1 MKKHLI
7 IVFLTVITFV
17 SCNKFLEEKPDAK
30 VSTPDN
36 LQDLDALLNNE
47 SRVNY
52 NFCPLIEMATDDIQL
67 YKTSFLLRTEF
78 DKDIYTW
85 EPYPFYLPI
94 NLNESWG
101 LPYST
106 ILYANV
112 ALDGLTRIKG
122 GYQNLRN
129 KIKGDALFLRAYRFF
144 NLAQAFAPAYTFN
157 DPSNNYKLGIPLR
170 LTSNPAIQTKRNTL
184 EETYQQIISDL
195 KLAIDLLPEDVPIK
209 TRPNKLAAY
218 ALLSRILLASED
230 YDGALEM
237 AEECLARNKALLD
250 YNNLNTSITYPLTK
264 LNEEVIYHSICNTG
278 DYLFP
283 TINDVTED
291 LYMKYSD
298 QDLRKKAFFGQRTV
312 DRIRFKGFYN
322 GGAAGY
328 FAGLA
333 TDEVYL
339 NAAECLIRLGRRSKG
354 LEILNELLFR
364 RYDNSSFIPRIA
376 NNDVEALTLVLE
388 ERRKEL
394 PFRGTRWTD
403 LRRLNKDSRFSKT
416 IRKIIPNVV
425 GTSKE
430 IILPPNDLRYT
441 FLIPQGI
448 VEQTD
453 ISQNLR

>member
-7 IVFLTVITFV
+7 IVFLTIITFV

-101 LPYST
+101 LLYST

-122 GYQNLRN
+122 GDQNLRN
-129 KIKGDALFLRAYRFF
+129 KIKGDALFLRAYRFY
-144 NLAQAFAPAYTFN
+144 NLAQAFAPTYMYN
-157 DPSNNYKLGIPLR
+157 DPSNNNKLGIPLR
-170 LTSNPAIQTKRNTL
+170 LTANPAIQTKRNTL
-184 EETYQQIISDL
+184 EETYQQIIGDL
-195 KLAIDLLPEDVPIK
+195 KQAIDLLPENVSIK

-218 ALLSRILLASED
+218 ALLSRVLLAVED
-230 YDGALEM
+230 YHGALQM
-237 AEECLARNKALLD
+237 AQECLSRNTNLLD
-250 YNNLNTSITYPLTK
+250 YNNLNRTVSYPFEK
-264 LNEEVIYHSICNTG
+264 LNDEVIYHSICNTG

-291 LYMKYSD
+291 LYNLYSD
-298 QDLRKKAFFGQRTV
+298 KDLRKTAFFGQRTV

-339 NAAECLIRLGRRSKG
+339 NAAECQIRLNQRNEGMAT
-354 LEILNELLFR
+354 LNKLLVR
-364 RYDNSSFIPRIA
+364 RYDQASFVPRTA
-376 NNDVEALTLVLE
+376 KTDLEALTLVLE
-388 ERRKEL
+388 ERRREL

-403 LRRLNKDSRFSKT
+403 LRRLNKDPRFSTT
-416 IRKIIPNVV
+416 ISKSIPQAD
-425 GTSKE
+425 GTMTNIS
-430 IILPPNDLRYT
+430 LPPNDLRYT
-441 FLIPQGI
+441 FLIPQGLI
-448 VEQTD
+448 EQTGMV
-453 ISQNLR
+453 QNPR